1 MQDWVVRAMQRWP
14 NVPALFGWLGLDRR
28 GRWLVKGEAITHPRI
43 VNAINRNYAVDEH
56 GRWYFQNGPQRGYV
70 ELEYLP
76 LLLRT
81 ANSAGDLTT
90 HTGLNVQRIAAAYLD
105 EEGAV
110 LLQTEHGAGE
120 IAHGDLDW
128 VVQRLT
134 VENRAMREDELVG
147 ALVLPSGTTTEL
159 SLEILGVQL
168 PVVRLDSAEAP
179 RQLQFVRQPQPREG
193 EAVSTRAMD

>member
-28 GRWLVKGEAITHPRI
+28 GRWLVKGEVITHARI
-43 VNAINRNYAVDEH
+43 VNAINQNYAVDAH
-56 GRWYFQNGPQRGYV
+56 GRWYFQNGPQRGYI

-81 ANSAGDLTT
+81 VNSGGELVT
-90 HTGLNVQRIAAAYLD
+90 HTGLSVKRVLAAYLD
-105 EEGAV
+105 EEGSV

-120 IAHGDLDW
+120 MAHADLDW

-147 ALVLPSGTTTEL
+147 ALVLPSGATTEL
-159 SLEILGVQL
+159 SLEVFGVQL
-168 PVVRLDSAEAP
+168 PVVRLDAAEAP
-179 RQLQFVRQPQPREG
+179 AKLQFVRQPGPREG